1 MAVFTV
7 LLSLSLF
14 LWIHTAQATGPD
26 PATVCEVA
34 KLKAVGKKANC
45 LATEKTKA
53 MLGKPSNPAKCEG
66 VFIRA
71 FAKAEA
77 AAAIAGSACPVTS
90 DVAVIEGLVDLC
102 IENIAA
108 TIAGMDPPP
117 PPPPFAQFPATGQTT
132 AYQADKNDGIA
143 GAVAVPDDGTV
154 QAGATLSYTYNN
166 DGTITDNNTGLMWE
180 KKDEAGGLHDKDNTY
195 YWSGDGSQETIWDW
209 LDDVNTEGGTGY
221 AGHNDWRIPNLK
233 ELESIADIGRANPA
247 IAPVLGLTAPALT
260 TGAPYW
266 SSTSSVSDPS
276 VAFNVFFSA
285 GNGAG
290 TGKYTALYVRAVR
303 GGL

>member
-1 MAVFTV
+1 MTAFAL

-14 LWIHTAQATGPD
+14 LWIPTAQAAGPD
-26 PATVCEVA
+26 PATACEVA

-77 AAAIAGSACPVTS
+77 AAAIAGSACPVTG
-90 DVAVIEGLVDLC
+90 DVAAIESLVDTC
-102 IENIAA
+102 VDDIAA

-117 PPPPFAQFPATGQTT
+117 PPPCPPSQFPASGQRT
-132 AYQADKNDGIA
+132 AYLADKNDGIV
-143 GAVAVPDDGTV
+143 GAVAVADDGIV
-154 QAGATLSYTYNN
+154 EAGATLSYTDNG

-180 KKDEAGGLHDKDNTY
+180 KKDDSGGLHDKDNTY
-195 YWSGDGSQETIWDW
+195 YWSGNGIQETIWDW
-209 LDDVNTEGGTGY
+209 LDDVNAEGGTGY
-221 AGHNDWRIPNLK
+221 AGHNDWRIPNRR
-233 ELESIADIGRANPA
+233 ELESLVDAGRYNPSIDPIFGPTVA
-247 IAPVLGLTAPALT
+247 SF
-260 TGAPYW
+260 YW
-266 SSTSSVSDPS
+266 SSTSNADDPS
-276 VAFNVFFSA
+276 N
-285 GNGAG
+285 AG
-290 TGKYTALYVRAVR
+290 TVNFGLGFIFPIDKSNLLFVRAVR